1 MVIYN
6 ISYTYVVIAV
16 GIELTLN
23 DVQSWKFNLPYI
35 LMCSVLF

>member
-1 MVIYN
+1 MGGIMVIYN

-23 DVQSWKFNLPYI
+23 DVQS
-35 LMCSVLF
+35 